1 MADSILIDLN
11 EPVVAPEVDSSL
23 VEFLVG
29 YYEKWPENALCATQS
44 SDGEVIWWQASKNEI
59 ATAVSEHK
67 PINNELL
74 PLIGISQVVDSDYPE
89 LENYPVCASD
99 WREAIVGAE
108 EFIAQKRNK

>member
-23 VEFLVG
+23 VEF
-29 YYEKWPENALCATQS
+29 LCATQS

-74 PLIGISQVVDSDYPE
+74 PFIGISQVVDSDYPE